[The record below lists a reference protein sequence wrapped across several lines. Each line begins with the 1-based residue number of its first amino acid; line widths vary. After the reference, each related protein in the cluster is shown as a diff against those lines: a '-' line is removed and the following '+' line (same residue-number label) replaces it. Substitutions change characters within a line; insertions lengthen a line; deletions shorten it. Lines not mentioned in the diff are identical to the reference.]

1 MTKIEKEIVKLIE
14 EKFGYPYMTY
24 DKAEQTWTNN
34 YFLFDIKTETIYS
47 SDKVKL
53 ELGKR
58 FGAKFIENNYF
69 NLISKWFKI
78 SNKYNVKHVEQYLSY
93 MELNKII
100 KKVLRES
107 IVVETELN
115 TDEEGRKVRLIQK
128 YLDNI
133 FVPGDDLICKA
144 SVARFVDK
152 DEYAVTIWIN
162 ENIKYSQDDSDEL
175 VDDVWDDIYNMFE
188 IPVSVRRLKSKC

>member
-1 MTKIEKEIVKLIE
+1 MTKIEKEIVKMIE
-14 EKFGYPYMTY
+14 DKFGYPYMTY

-107 IVVETELN
+107 IVVET
-115 TDEEGRKVRLIQK
+115 DEDWRKVRLIQK
-128 YLDNI
+128 YLNNI

-152 DEYAVTIWIN
+152 DEYFVTIWVN

-175 VDDVWDDIYNMFE
+175 VDDVWESIYNMFE

>member
-1 MTKIEKEIVKLIE
+1 MTKIEKEIVKMIE
-14 EKFGYPYMTY
+14 DKYGYPYMTY

-78 SNKYNVKHVEQYLSY
+78 SNKYNVKEV
-93 MELNKII
+93 I
-100 KKVLRES
+100 
-107 IVVETELN
+107 
-115 TDEEGRKVRLIQK
+115 
-128 YLDNI
+128 
-133 FVPGDDLICKA
+133 
-144 SVARFVDK
+144 
-152 DEYAVTIWIN
+152 
-162 ENIKYSQDDSDEL
+162 
-175 VDDVWDDIYNMFE
+175 
-188 IPVSVRRLKSKC
+188 

>member
-1 MTKIEKEIVKLIE
+1 
-14 EKFGYPYMTY
+14 
-24 DKAEQTWTNN
+24 
-34 YFLFDIKTETIYS
+34 
-47 SDKVKL
+47 
-53 ELGKR
+53 
-58 FGAKFIENNYF
+58 
-69 NLISKWFKI
+69 
-78 SNKYNVKHVEQYLSY
+78 

-107 IVVETELN
+107 IVVET
-115 TDEEGRKVRLIQK
+115 DEDWRKVKLIQK

-133 FVPGDDLICKA
+133 FIPSDDLICKA

-152 DEYAVTIWIN
+152 DEYFVTIWIN

-175 VDDVWDDIYNMFE
+175 VDDVWDAIYNMFE

>member
-1 MTKIEKEIVKLIE
+1 
-14 EKFGYPYMTY
+14 
-24 DKAEQTWTNN
+24 
-34 YFLFDIKTETIYS
+34 
-47 SDKVKL
+47 
-53 ELGKR
+53 
-58 FGAKFIENNYF
+58 
-69 NLISKWFKI
+69 
-78 SNKYNVKHVEQYLSY
+78 

-107 IVVETELN
+107 IIIENELN
-115 TDEEGRKVRLIQK
+115 TENGGRMVKLIQK

-152 DEYAVTIWIN
+152 DEYVITIWVN
-162 ENIKYSQDDSDEL
+162 GNIKYSQDDSDEL
-175 VDDVWDDIYNMFE
+175 VDDVWEVIYNMFE

>member
-1 MTKIEKEIVKLIE
+1 
-14 EKFGYPYMTY
+14 
-24 DKAEQTWTNN
+24 
-34 YFLFDIKTETIYS
+34 
-47 SDKVKL
+47 
-53 ELGKR
+53 
-58 FGAKFIENNYF
+58 
-69 NLISKWFKI
+69 
-78 SNKYNVKHVEQYLSY
+78 

>member
-1 MTKIEKEIVKLIE
+1 MTKIEKEIVKMIE
-14 EKFGYPYMTY
+14 DKFGYPYMTY

-107 IVVETELN
+107 IVVET
-115 TDEEGRKVRLIQK
+115 DEDWRKVKLIQR
-128 YLDNI
+128 YMDTI
-133 FVPGDDLICKA
+133 FVPNDDLVCKA
-144 SVARFVDK
+144 NVVRFVDK

-175 VDDVWDDIYNMFE
+175 VDDVWDAIYNMFE

>member
-1 MTKIEKEIVKLIE
+1 
-14 EKFGYPYMTY
+14 
-24 DKAEQTWTNN
+24 
-34 YFLFDIKTETIYS
+34 
-47 SDKVKL
+47 
-53 ELGKR
+53 
-58 FGAKFIENNYF
+58 
-69 NLISKWFKI
+69 
-78 SNKYNVKHVEQYLSY
+78 

-107 IVVETELN
+107 IVIENELN

-133 FVPGDDLICKA
+133 FIPSDDLICKA

-152 DEYAVTIWIN
+152 DEYFVTIWIN

-175 VDDVWDDIYNMFE
+175 VDDVWDAIYNMFE